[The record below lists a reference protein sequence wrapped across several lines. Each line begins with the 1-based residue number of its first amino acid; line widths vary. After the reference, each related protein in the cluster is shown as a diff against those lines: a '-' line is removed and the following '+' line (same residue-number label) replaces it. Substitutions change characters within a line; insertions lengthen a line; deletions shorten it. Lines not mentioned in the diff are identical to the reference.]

1 MLIAG
6 EPPGRDATEGRLTL
20 GRETDGRAI
29 SGLEPRSRLGLPL
42 TPSEGREIDTPDPG
56 EDRPLTLGRP
66 ERLLTLG
73 SEGRLDGNE
82 KLGRDMPPLD
92 RETLGAG
99 RDMPPLDRETLC
111 AGRDMPLGR
120 PPPPIPMDG
129 RLLPGLLD
137 PPRPD
142 RCP

>member
-1 MLIAG
+1 VLIAG

-99 RDMPPLDRETLC
+99 RDMP
-111 AGRDMPLGR
+111 LGR